1 MRFQRL
7 ESLIGTKTLSSIKKK
22 SVIVYGLGGVGGYA
36 CEALVRS
43 GVGTVHL
50 VDFDRIEPSNTNRQI
65 IALTSTIGLM
75 KTDVFAQRIHDINPS
90 CDVHV
95 HSHAYSDQTEAYFS
109 DLTVDYVIDAIDD
122 VDAKIHLLKT
132 YRRHRVPIIS
142 SMGFANKMHPE
153 KIQVAYLKDTSA
165 CPLARTIRR
174 RLRKAGVPL
183 DIPVVFSTE
192 KPIKPLE
199 QTIKLGSNAF
209 VPSTAGLYMA
219 SYVINQWTEELS

>member
-1 MRFQRL
+1 MSFQKL
-7 ESLIGTKTLSSIKKK
+7 ESLIGKTTLSAIKKK
-22 SVIVYGLGGVGGYA
+22 TVIVYGLGGVGGYA

-50 VDFDRIEPSNTNRQI
+50 VDFDRIEPSNINRQI

-90 CDVHV
+90 CEVHI
-95 HSHAYSDQTEAYFS
+95 HTHAYSHQTETYFA
-109 DLTVDYVIDAIDD
+109 DLDVDFVIDAIDD
-122 VDAKIHLLKT
+122 VNAKVHLLKM
-132 YRRHRVPIIS
+132 YRLHGVPIIS

-153 KIQVAYLKDTSA
+153 KIRMAYLKDTSV

-174 RLRKAGVPL
+174 RLRKEDVSL

-192 KPIKPLE
+192 KPMKPLE
-199 QTIKLGSNAF
+199 QVIKLGSNAF

>member
-7 ESLIGTKTLSSIKKK
+7 ESLIGTSILSAIKKK
-22 SVIVYGLGGVGGYA
+22 IVIVYGLGGVGGYA

-50 VDFDRIEPSNTNRQI
+50 VDFDCIETSNINRQI

-75 KTDVFAQRIHDINPS
+75 KTDVFAQRIHDINPL
-90 CDVHV
+90 CEVHI
-95 HSHAYSDQTEAYFS
+95 HTHAYTDQMKTYFA
-109 DLTVDYVIDAIDD
+109 DIDVDFVIDAIDD
-122 VDAKIHLLKT
+122 VNAKVHLLKM
-132 YRRHRVPIIS
+132 YRLHEVPIIS

-153 KIQVAYLKDTSA
+153 EIQIAHLNDTSV

-174 RLRKAGVPL
+174 RLKKEDVPL

-192 KPIKPLE
+192 KPTKPLDGI
-199 QTIKLGSNAF
+199 IKLGSNAF